1 MLPKCGLPHPS
12 RLPHSEFRVSPVSE
26 NKLVGIYH
34 SNYSNL
40 HKTPEAKNQFSK
52 CRVEFQKITTIIF
65 QISQDALK
73 SIMGRAQMM
82 KSFSYQHSPN
92 SLISDPH
99 LVFPKSC
106 LEKWVININ
115 QINIIGNHTLKASA
129 GFLFFLF
136 CSGNIGSLDPETGLA
151 VVSYV
156 MYLDD
161 Q

>member
-1 MLPKCGLPHPS
+1 MLPKCGLPHSS

-40 HKTPEAKNQFSK
+40 HKTPEAKNPFSK

-92 SLISDPH
+92 SLISNPH

-129 GFLFFLF
+129 GFLFFCFVLAIL
-136 CSGNIGSLDPETGLA
+136 GPWIQKLGLLW
-151 VVSYV
+151 SP
-156 MYLDD
+156 M
-161 Q
+161 